1 MIQKRRLSPI
11 KSTFNLVS
19 LVLLAFILSGCD
31 ELDKQSAVDSSQVV
45 VRAESY
51 LSQGQFRAASI
62 EARKI
67 LQENPGNVD
76 AHVIIA
82 RILLEIGQPLAA
94 ISQLE
99 QLEDI
104 KDPRYLLTLADA
116 YIQRGKYYSAHE
128 VLEGNRSALQ
138 SANDYKL
145 NLLLAQT
152 LQGLQQN
159 DKAKRTYA
167 RAVELAGSNNDKKTR
182 ALIAQARF
190 YMNQKD
196 IATAEK
202 HLDEALALGKHSEAL
217 LHKGSL
223 AYKRG
228 DYDQAEDYL
237 SNALIELENTDIIT
251 PTKIQILKGLVETL
265 TQSGRSS
272 EALIYSKLLAE
283 AAPNA
288 EQNQN
293 KFMKALKLY
302 QDGKLEEA
310 EKLLS
315 EVYSGGANEYSGRML
330 GLINA
335 IQGDLAEADT
345 FLSEHIDP
353 ETASSKAI
361 RVLAETKL
369 RLNQTD
375 EALGILEEKVAQSPN
390 DPEIQSI
397 YGLALLTAGQTDKAV
412 DAIQKALAIQP
423 DKPRLRVALAKIY
436 MSREQF
442 EKAREQLVTAYQS
455 SPENEDVVVTLGK
468 LYVASNNMKK
478 ARELSGDLLKQSPDS
493 AFSHGFAGS
502 IAFAGKDFDTAIT
515 HYKKARELDPN
526 NRASQFGL
534 ARAYIGKG
542 DYQQAITELQGV
554 IESEPNSPQVY
565 KAFVAAHELNK
576 TVDQAL
582 KEIQLMADKDIQ
594 AWAPLT
600 VLAEYQM
607 RQRSPDQAVALVEQ
621 ALTRNAVAEYP
632 KNVALAAYHMS
643 ATKAL
648 QEGNYTKARELLL
661 KGLQLAPDDI
671 RFLAML
677 TATEMKS
684 GQQREA
690 EKILAQL
697 ENSHPGSP
705 VGLELRGDIKVM
717 ESQLSEALVVY
728 EQAWDKQPADS
739 VGNKIYRIK
748 AKLSND
754 PEAFLSTWQQ
764 KLPKSESAAILQA
777 IEYQKANNTSAAISQ
792 YEKALELNPRSLT
805 AINNLAWLKFEKGK
819 SGALEL
825 AREGA
830 QLYPQSAAML
840 DTYGWILV
848 QKGQK
853 TEGRKVLKKAH
864 ELAPDNEEIRK
875 HYESAR

>member
-1 MIQKRRLSPI
+1 MIQKNTI
-11 KSTFNLVS
+11 S
-19 LVLLAFILSGCD
+19 LKKITSVFAVLAFLSLALTGCD
-31 ELDKQSAVDSSQVV
+31 DLDKPSTVDSSQVV

-51 LSQGQFRAASI
+51 LSQGQYRAASI

-99 QLEDI
+99 QLENV
-104 KDPRYLLTLADA
+104 KEPRYLLTLADA

-138 SANDYKL
+138 SANDYKFH
-145 NLLLAQT
+145 LLLAKT
-152 LQGLQQN
+152 LQGLQQYE
-159 DKAKRTYA
+159 KAERTFA
-167 RAVELAGSNNDKKTR
+167 RATELAGSNTDKKVR

-190 YMNQKD
+190 F
-196 IATAEK
+196 IARKNIEKAEQY
-202 HLDEALALGKHSEAL
+202 LDQALALDKNSEAL

-228 DYDQAEDYL
+228 DYEQAEDYL
-237 SNALIELENTDIIT
+237 SNALIELDNTDIIT
-251 PTKIQILKGLVETL
+251 PTKVQILKGLVETL

-293 KFMKALKLY
+293 KFMQALKFY
-302 QDGKLEEA
+302 QEGKLEEA

-390 DPEIQSI
+390 DPEILSI

-412 DAIQKALAIQP
+412 DTIQKALAIQP

-442 EKAREQLVTAYQS
+442 DKAREQLVTAYET
-455 SPENEDVVVTLGK
+455 SPEDEDVVVTLGK
-468 LYVASNNMKK
+468 LYVASNDMKK
-478 ARELSGDLLKQSPDS
+478 AQELGKDLLKQAPDS

-502 IAFAGKDFDTAIT
+502 IAFAARDFDTAIT
-515 HYKKARELDPN
+515 HYKKAKSLDSAN
-526 NRASQFGL
+526 KAAQFGL

-542 DYQQAITELQGV
+542 DYRQAIAELQGV

-565 KAFVAAHELNK
+565 KAFVAAHELNN

-582 KEIQLMADKDIQ
+582 KEIQLVADKDIQ

-600 VLAEYQM
+600 VLAEYHM
-607 RQRSPDQAVALVEQ
+607 RQRRPEQAVSLVEQ

-632 KNVALAAYHMS
+632 KNVALAAYHMA
-643 ATKAL
+643 ATAAL
-648 QEGNYTKARELLL
+648 QAGNYDDARELLL
-661 KGLQLAPDDI
+661 KGLQLAPEDI

-677 TATEMKS
+677 TATELKS
-684 GQQREA
+684 GHQREA

-697 ENSHPGSP
+697 EASHPDST
-705 VGLELRGDIKVM
+705 VALELRGDMKVTDN
-717 ESQLSEALVVY
+717 QLSEALLVY
-728 EQAWDKQPADS
+728 EKAWSKEPSDS

-748 AKLSND
+748 AKLSNE
-754 PEAFLSTWQQ
+754 PEAFLRQWQQ
-764 KLPKSESAAILQA
+764 LMPNSESAAILQA
-777 IEYQKANNTSAAISQ
+777 IALQKASDENAAMAQ
-792 YEKALELNPRSLT
+792 YEKVLKINPRSLT
-805 AINNLAWLKFEKGK
+805 AINNLAWLKFEEGK
-819 SGALEL
+819 PGALEL
-825 AREGA
+825 AQKGSE
-830 QLYPQSAAML
+830 LYPESAAML
-840 DTYGWILV
+840 DTYGWILL
-848 QKGQK
+848 QSGQK
-853 TEGRKVLKKAH
+853 SEGRKVLEKAH
-864 ELAPDNEEIRK
+864 KLAPDNEEIRK
-875 HYESAR
+875 HYESSL